1 MVWPQTKRKKTL
13 AEFKFGGGV
22 PHHITSSETLYM
34 HLSGSVAV
42 LSLEVLE

>member
-1 MVWPQTKRKKTL
+1 MVWPQTKQKKTL
-13 AEFKFGGGV
+13 AEFGGGV
-22 PHHITSSETLYM
+22 PHRITSSETLYM